1 MAVEVANRRD
11 VTPTSGG
18 GGGNAVSRS
27 FRSLVQF
34 YHEVQDEMRKVTWP
48 DRNQLK
54 DTTIKIIVFVLFIGA
69 IIGAIDL
76 VMQLV
81 FVQGLPSLFTR
92 R

>member
-18 GGGNAVSRS
+18 GGNVVSRT

-54 DTTIKIIVFVLFIGA
+54 DTTIKIIIFVLFLGAVIGV
-69 IIGAIDL
+69 IDL
-76 VMQLV
+76 VMQLI
-81 FVQGLPSLFTR
+81 FVQGIPSLFSR